1 MLTDRQTSDRQGDR
15 RIDGR
20 AQKEKELYGEKEEVG
35 GVTLKGGV
43 DTQLSLT
50 GGSHGERAVLNSR
63 TSNGRRRCL
72 CHHGD
77 GAVPREVVMG

>member
-20 AQKEKELYGEKEEVG
+20 AQKEKEKEEVG

-43 DTQLSLT
+43 DIQLSLT